1 MGTADKFHYR
11 SMDNLV
17 RIIGGGLAGTEAA
30 WQLAR
35 RGIAVELFEMRP
47 LRRTEAHASDDL
59 AEVVCSNS
67 LRSDSLS
74 APAGLLKA
82 EMRQLNS
89 LIIRTAETHR
99 VPAGSALAVDR
110 AAFAR
115 GVTQAIE
122 ALPKVQVIRHE
133 VESIPDDGIVIVA
146 TGPLTSPAL
155 SRALTAQLGEEH
167 LYFYDAI
174 SPIVTAESIDMNLAY
189 RAARYGKGGDDYINL
204 PLTQAEYY
212 RFIDALVAAERVAT
226 HSFERFVPFEGCMPI
241 EEMADRGKETL
252 AFGPMRAV
260 GLIDPSTGRRPY
272 AVVQL
277 RQENRASTLY
287 NLVGFQT
294 KMTYAEQRKVL
305 ALIPGLA
312 NAEFI
317 RLGSLHRNTFINA
330 PQHLLPT
337 LQWRQRQSLFFAGQM
352 TGVEGYIESAATGL
366 LAGINAANLVFGK
379 APVVP
384 PLTTALGALLG
395 YISDSE
401 RKRFQPMN
409 VNFGLISPLSV
420 GLRGKAKKE
429 MLSRRALAD
438 MAAWLS
444 ELDGGAK
451 GADANDLV
459 SVETLGRIHG
469 ETSVEMQPLRN
480 DGKAVVP

>member
-1 MGTADKFHYR
+1 
-11 SMDNLV
+11 MDSVV

-35 RGIAVELFEMRP
+35 RGVAVELFEMRP
-47 LRRTEAHASDDL
+47 TRRTEAHATENL

-67 LRSDSLS
+67 LRSDALF

-82 EMRQLNS
+82 EMRQLDS
-89 LIIRTAETHR
+89 MIISVAEAHR

-110 AAFAR
+110 DGFAQ
-115 GVTQAIE
+115 GVTRAIE
-122 ALPKVQVIRHE
+122 SLNNVKLIRQE
-133 VESIPDDGIVIVA
+133 VEAIPDDGIVILA

-155 SRALTAQLGEEH
+155 ARDLAVRLGEEH

-174 SPIVTAESIDMNLAY
+174 SPIVAAESIDMNVAY
-189 RAARYGKGGDDYINL
+189 RAARYGKGGDDYLNL
-204 PLTQAEYY
+204 PLTREEYY
-212 RFIDALVAAERVAT
+212 CFIDALIAAERVAT
-226 HSFERFVPFEGCMPI
+226 RSFERFVPFEGCMPI

-260 GLIDPSTGRRPY
+260 GLIDPRTGRRPY

-277 RQENRASTLY
+277 RQENRQQTLY

-294 KMTYAEQRKVL
+294 KMTYAEQRRVF

-312 NAEFI
+312 HAEFV

-330 PQHLLPT
+330 PQHLLPS
-337 LQWRQRQSLFFAGQM
+337 LQWRQRATLFFAGQM

-366 LAGINAANLVFGK
+366 LAGINAANLISGR

-384 PLTTALGALLG
+384 PPTTVLGALLG
-395 YISDSE
+395 YISDPE

-409 VNFGLISPLSV
+409 VNFGLIPPLSAH
-420 GLRGKAKKE
+420 LRGRAKKE
-429 MLSRRALAD
+429 MLARRALAD
-438 MAAWLS
+438 MAAWRRDLRI
-444 ELDGGAK
+444 
-451 GADANDLV
+451 DAAGTDAAHAC
-459 SVETLGRIHG
+459 ETL
-469 ETSVEMQPLRN
+469 P
-480 DGKAVVP
+480 